1 MIKTDQKALTH
12 LDDQRLSTP
21 WQHRALTKLLGLNY
35 KIIYKKGHE
44 NKVADALSRQVHQP
58 HEDLCA
64 MSSCTPTWMEEI
76 MEEYLK
82 DKKVSKLVA
91 NLAVQGKVGSFTLQ
105 QGVIQFKDRI
115 WLPSTSVVKHK
126 ILQALHS
133 SATGGHSGFAVTY
146 HRVKRLF
153 AWPRMKGE
161 IKEYVA
167 SCDICQQAK
176 PERVKYPGLLQ
187 PLSVPDGAWRDI
199 SMDFV
204 EGIPKASGYSCIMVV
219 VDRFSKYAHFVPLAH
234 PFTATTVANAY
245 MNNIYKLHGRPKSI
259 VSDRDKVFLS
269 KFWQELFRLIGTEL
283 NFSTPYHP
291 ETDGQTERVNQ
302 CLEGYLRCFVHGCPH
317 KWLQWL
323 PLAEFWY
330 NTTKHSSLDKTP
342 FEVVYGREPVH
353 MGIDRLE
360 SCAIPDVEEWLRERE
375 QMRDVL
381 QQHLTRVQLR
391 MKHQA
396 DKRRTERQFKSGDLV
411 YMKLQ
416 PYIQK
421 SVATR
426 ANQKLSFRYYGPYEV
441 KRSVGRAAYELMLPE
456 KARIHPV
463 LQVSQLKKAIKP
475 SDRVQKELPDH
486 PDNPCEPERV
496 LQSRNYSK
504 HNGPGKQL
512 LIQWTGM
519 GKELA
524 TWEDEQELKT
534 KFPAASAWGQAESK
548 EEGNV
553 MSLKIAEDSK
563 VSGELHVQRRE
574 EERPKEARPA
584 QAQPRRSKR
593 GPVPSRLYASSSWT
607 K

>member
-1 MIKTDQKALTH
+1 
-12 LDDQRLSTP
+12 
-21 WQHRALTKLLGLNY
+21 
-35 KIIYKKGHE
+35 
-44 NKVADALSRQVHQP
+44 
-58 HEDLCA
+58 
-64 MSSCTPTWMEEI
+64 
-76 MEEYLK
+76 
-82 DKKVSKLVA
+82 
-91 NLAVQGKVGSFTLQ
+91 
-105 QGVIQFKDRI
+105 
-115 WLPSTSVVKHK
+115 
-126 ILQALHS
+126 
-133 SATGGHSGFAVTY
+133 
-146 HRVKRLF
+146 
-153 AWPRMKGE
+153 
-161 IKEYVA
+161 
-167 SCDICQQAK
+167 
-176 PERVKYPGLLQ
+176 
-187 PLSVPDGAWRDI
+187 
-199 SMDFV
+199 
-204 EGIPKASGYSCIMVV
+204 
-219 VDRFSKYAHFVPLAH
+219 
-234 PFTATTVANAY
+234 
-245 MNNIYKLHGRPKSI
+245 
-259 VSDRDKVFLS
+259 
-269 KFWQELFRLIGTEL
+269 
-283 NFSTPYHP
+283 
-291 ETDGQTERVNQ
+291 
-302 CLEGYLRCFVHGCPH
+302 
-317 KWLQWL
+317 
-323 PLAEFWY
+323 
-330 NTTKHSSLDKTP
+330 
-342 FEVVYGREPVH
+342 
-353 MGIDRLE
+353 MGIDQLE
-360 SCAIPDVEEWLRERE
+360 SCAIPDVEEWLCERE
-375 QMRDVL
+375 QMQDVL
-381 QQHLTRVQLR
+381 QQHPTRVQLR

-486 PDNPCEPERV
+486 SDNPCEPERV
-496 LQSRNYSK
+496 LQSMNYSK

-553 MSLKIAEDSK
+553 TSLKIAEDSK
-563 VSGELHVQRRE
+563 VSGELHVERRE